1 MKTLS
6 KADQLKLR
14 ALEAGFQGFEAD
26 AFKHC
31 LRRFELE
38 VRSEYEV
45 AAWMDEDGRVMSDS
59 VKQDPKHK
67 EFLGKDQPFS
77 GYDTPLY
84 RRKHEQQ
91 TI

>member
-6 KADQLKLR
+6 KKDQIKLR
-14 ALEAGFQGFEAD
+14 AIEAGFQAFEAE
-26 AFKHC
+26 AFHYC
-31 LRRFELE
+31 LARLELA
-38 VRSEYEV
+38 VRNEYEV
-45 AAWMDEDGRVMSDS
+45 AAWMNEDGRVMSDA

-84 RRKHEQQ
+84 RRKN
-91 TI
+91 